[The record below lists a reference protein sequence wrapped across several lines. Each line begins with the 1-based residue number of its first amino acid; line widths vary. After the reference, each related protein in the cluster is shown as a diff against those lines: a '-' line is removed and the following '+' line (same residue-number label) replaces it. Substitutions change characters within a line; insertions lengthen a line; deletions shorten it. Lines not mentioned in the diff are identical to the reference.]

1 MGNKS
6 SQNMS
11 MARRQQKIY
20 DYLPEN
26 LDNFDHPP
34 TLDELLASRGALHKR
49 IRVLTQADP
58 LKSYG

>member
-1 MGNKS
+1 
-6 SQNMS
+6 MS